1 MNRLSQKQTNNQRR
15 TYRVRSRLHG
25 TAERPRFSINIS
37 NLHIT
42 AQLIDDNKKITL
54 LYATTVGSKLTGTM
68 SEKAAQVG
76 AELAKKAAK
85 TKIKKVTFD
94 RGARAYHGRVK
105 ALADAAREG
114 GLEF

>member
-1 MNRLSQKQTNNQRR
+1 MSRLDQKKVNATRR

-25 TAERPRFSINIS
+25 TTERPRLSVNVS

-42 AQLIDDNKKITL
+42 AQLIDDDAHTTRV
-54 LYATTVGSKLTGTM
+54 YATTVGAKLTGTM

-76 AELAKKAAK
+76 TDLAKKATRAK
-85 TKIKKVTFD
+85 IGKAVFD
-94 RGARAYHGRVK
+94 RGPKSYQGRIK
-105 ALADAAREG
+105 ALADAARAG